1 MAAPHH
7 GNVLVAYALLQ
18 WPWRKAVEDH
28 LYSFER
34 YGNARYFYAN
44 FAVPGVANACLP
56 LRFDSIIWHTT
67 FLAWLR
73 WPPETQRAGLLKR
86 ARRFKGRARRQVA
99 LPQDE
104 FLGTSQVA
112 AFIEEFGIDH
122 VFSVAPASEWRKI
135 YDGVDRDRV
144 GLSRVLTGYLD
155 PETQARIDAILAEH
169 PERKTDIGYRVG
181 PPKPYLGRHAMLK
194 TEIADV
200 VREEAERRGLAVDI
214 STRTED
220 TLYGDDWYRFLAS
233 CRYTLGVEGGAS
245 VLDRDGSIMERVTR
259 YTEAHPGAGFE
270 EIERECFPGQDGELA
285 LNAISP
291 RHLEACATRTAQIL
305 VEGEYNDVLE
315 KERHYLPLR
324 PDFSNLG
331 DVLDAVAGDRGR
343 AVRIADAA
351 HADVVAA
358 GRWTYRRLVEEVEA
372 ELPAGGRSAPGLGPS
387 VAQAGTRLLDRATR
401 PLLPLALKVL
411 IPLRRRLFTRLGIR
425 GYGAGAMPPG
435 EPASR

>member
-1 MAAPHH
+1 M
-7 GNVLVAYALLQ
+7 LIAYALLQ

-34 YGNARYFYAN
+34 YGSARYFYAN

-56 LRFDSIIWHTT
+56 LEFDSIIWHTT

-73 WPPETQRAGLLKR
+73 WPPEPQRAGLLKR

-104 FLGTSQVA
+104 FLGTTQVA
-112 AFIEEFGIDH
+112 EFIEEFGVDH
-122 VFSVAPASEWRKI
+122 VFSVAPASEWPKI
-135 YDGVDRDRV
+135 YEGIDRDRV
-144 GLSRVLTGYLD
+144 GISRVLTGYLD
-155 PETQARIDAILAEH
+155 PETQARIDAILAAE
-169 PERKTDIGYRVG
+169 PARDIDIGYRVG
-181 PPKPYLGRHAMLK
+181 PSKHYLGRHAMLK
-194 TEIADV
+194 TRIADV
-200 VREEAERRGLAVDI
+200 VREEAERRGLMVDI

-245 VLDRDGSIMERVTR
+245 VLDRDGSIMQRVTR
-259 YTEAHPGAGFE
+259 YVEEHPGAGFE
-270 EIERECFPGQDGELA
+270 EIERECFPGEDGTLA

-315 KERHYLPLR
+315 KETHYLPLR
-324 PDFSNLG
+324 ADFSNVG
-331 DVLDAVAGDRGR
+331 EVLDVVGGERDRAAR
-343 AVRIADAA
+343 LADAA

-358 GRWTYRRLVEEVEA
+358 DRWTYRRFVEEVEA
-372 ELPAGGRSAPGLGPS
+372 ELPVSGASPRRAAPALALALVG
-387 VAQAGTRLLDRATR
+387 ARLLDRASR

-411 IPLRRRLFTRLGIR
+411 IPLRRELFTRLGIR
-425 GYGAGAMPPG
+425 GYGPSAAPER
-435 EPASR
+435 EPTPR